1 MMSELN
7 ANLVERTRY
16 AFTATALS
24 LLFTVLAAF
33 ASYAAIQN
41 AVPYWAVVHGQFFT
55 PLPGTHDSL
64 LDRALSNVG
73 LLRLSLWPMLALI
86 VLQIA
91 ATVSMAYMLPR
102 SKGKPSRRWGSGFV
116 VSLVMS
122 VIFLASIWSGFQ
134 GMTDRWNRFG
144 AVAFGVVDD
153 KPAQH

>member
-1 MMSELN
+1 MPEVN
-7 ANLVERTRY
+7 PNFAERTRF
-16 AFTATALS
+16 AFTATTLS

-33 ASYAAIQN
+33 ASYAAIQS
-41 AVPYWAVVHGQFFT
+41 AVPYWAVVHS
-55 PLPGTHDSL
+55 PLNSPLSGTQEGL

-73 LLRLSLWPMLALI
+73 LLRLSLWPLLALV
-86 VLQIA
+86 VLEIA
-91 ATVSMAYMLPR
+91 ATVSVAYMLPR

-116 VSLVMS
+116 VSLVIS

-134 GMTDRWNRFG
+134 GMTNRWNRFG

>member
-1 MMSELN
+1 MSELN
-7 ANLVERTRY
+7 PNLVERTRF
-16 AFTATALS
+16 AFTATTLS

-41 AVPYWAVVHGQFFT
+41 AVPYWAVVQG
-55 PLPGTHDSL
+55 PLYTSLPTAHDTL

-73 LLRLSLWPMLALI
+73 LLRLSLWPVLAL
-86 VLQIA
+86 VGLEIA
-91 ATVSMAYMLPR
+91 ATVSMAYMLPHR
-102 SKGKPSRRWGSGFV
+102 RGKASRRWGSGFV

-153 KPAQH
+153 KPAQR